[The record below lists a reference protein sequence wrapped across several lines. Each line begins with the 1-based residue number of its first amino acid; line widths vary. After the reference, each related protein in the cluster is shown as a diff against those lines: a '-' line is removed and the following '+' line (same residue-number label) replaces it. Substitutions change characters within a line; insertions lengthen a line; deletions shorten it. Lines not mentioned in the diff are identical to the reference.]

1 MHDQHPSSDN
11 LSTLIAGYLDGT
23 LRAGEEAWLDRLVAT
38 DHAVAVRVAR
48 AALLHDRL
56 HDLFRAE
63 SCTMDEEGA
72 THGAEEERGVSW
84 RRRWAVA
91 SVAVTL
97 VLALCVIPRASSSTA
112 AASAALDRIVAA
124 AETPADR
131 TYLITVLDH
140 GNAGPPPPVVSADR
154 GRKPGV
160 DGARL
165 HVRGADRFVLV
176 RRFDDG
182 AEFITGSDG
191 SIGWA
196 VPPRGKVH
204 LSHDP
209 RRFRRGL
216 PGEREEVPFVDVRSS
231 LDGLRRGY
239 DLALTSDGDGGARL
253 DAVRRPGRRRG
264 PERVLIACDAAGVPT
279 RILIEGQPV
288 EEGMPCVVELTLVSR
303 EDLGAGY
310 FSHDAHHDADRPLD
324 WE

>member
-1 MHDQHPSSDN
+1 MPEQPTPSDN
-11 LSTLIAGYLDGT
+11 LSALIAGYLDGT
-23 LRAGEEAWLDRLVAT
+23 LSAGEEAWLGRLVAT
-38 DHAVAVRVAR
+38 DHAIAVRVAR
-48 AALLHDRL
+48 SALLHDRL

-63 SCTMDEEGA
+63 ASETAEPRGETVPSGVR
-72 THGAEEERGVSW
+72 TVTWRRHGA
-84 RRRWAVA
+84 VA
-91 SVAVTL
+91 LVAGAIA
-97 VLALCVIPRASSSTA
+97 LALSLMPRSSTRSDA
-112 AASAALDRIVAA
+112 AHAALDRIVAA
-124 AETPADR
+124 AEVPVDR

-140 GNAGPPPPVVSADR
+140 GDAGPPPPVVSADK

-182 AEFITGSDG
+182 TEFITGSDG

-204 LSHDP
+204 LSHDA

-216 PGEREEVPFVDVRSS
+216 PGEHEEIPFIDVRSD

-239 DLALTSDGDGGARL
+239 DLAFTADGDGGARL
-253 DAVRRPGRRRG
+253 DAVRRSGRRRG
-264 PERVLIACDAAGVPT
+264 PERVRIACDATGVPT

-288 EEGMPCVVELTLVSR
+288 EDGMPRAVELTLVSR
-303 EDLGAGY
+303 DDVGPGY
-310 FSHDAHHDADRPLD
+310 FSHEAHHDADRPLN